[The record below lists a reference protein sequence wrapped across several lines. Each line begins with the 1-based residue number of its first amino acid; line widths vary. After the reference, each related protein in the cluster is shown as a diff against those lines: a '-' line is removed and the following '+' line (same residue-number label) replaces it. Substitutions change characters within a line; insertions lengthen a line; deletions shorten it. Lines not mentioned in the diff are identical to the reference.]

1 MLVIH
6 RNVRTEAEAVPDKY
20 LALCMYHQSAIVEIF
35 SLSNSCRS
43 GQFLT
48 AMAACAVLSQSAY
61 ANGPSAASDSHI
73 NIGSTPNIRHDMTQ
87 DTAPLMSTK
96 KKSNNRLDYTN
107 ICIFCHLPNM
117 ASHKIDA
124 PPLSNA
130 MQVSPASRSK
140 RNPVIP
146 R

>member
-6 RNVRTEAEAVPDKY
+6 RNVRTEAGVLPYKN
-20 LALCMYHQSAIVEIF
+20 LALCMHHKGAIVEIF
-35 SLSNSCRS
+35 LLSNSCRS

-61 ANGPSAASDSHI
+61 ANGPSAASERHTS
-73 NIGSTPNIRHDMTQ
+73 IGSTPNIRRDMTQ
-87 DTAPLMSTK
+87 GKAPLISANK
-96 KKSNNRLDYTN
+96 INDRIDYTN
-107 ICIFCHLPNM
+107 ICIFCHLPNIS
-117 ASHKIDA
+117 SHKIDA

-130 MQVSPASRSK
+130 IQVLPTSRPK
-140 RNPVIP
+140 RDSTIP

>member
-6 RNVRTEAEAVPDKY
+6 QNVRTETGAVPDKY
-20 LALCMYHQSAIVEIF
+20 LALCMHHKSAIVEIF

-61 ANGPSAASDSHI
+61 ANGPSDASDRHA
-73 NIGSTPNIRHDMTQ
+73 NIGSTPNIRRDMTQ
-87 DTAPLMSTK
+87 GTAPLISTN
-96 KKSNNRLDYTN
+96 KSNNRIEYAN

-117 ASHKIDA
+117 ANHKIDA

-130 MQVSPASRSK
+130 MQVSPTSRPK
-140 RNPVIP
+140 RNSIIP